1 MKQLS
6 EMELGLRPRLFAGGW
21 FAVTACIPIIGFF
34 AVISR
39 MFFLGP
45 AAALEPGMAII
56 FIVIPVLMAAF
67 FGFVWGS
74 RILNDEIVKSGGNAV
89 RHGIIVGVLSYAG
102 FVVAFVVGQI
112 ANATGQVV
120 EVLVS
125 ILYVGAIGALLVG
138 WLIVIA
144 GGLSGWLLFRYS
156 FSNANTA
163 ATWTDKQAAMK
174 LNYGA
179 AGVLVFSLFLCWL
192 PIHFRA
198 QREAAEEAQRDLIH
212 AVWSND
218 PNRVREFLDSGLSVE
233 TKDVGGT
240 PLLLTAAEEGSTRIV
255 KILLERGANPNIR
268 SPHYGQSPLHGAC
281 ENFDVESIKDLVA
294 RGADVNAVDDHGQT
308 PLMVAASTT
317 DRDTVKFL
325 IEHGA
330 NPNAVSRD
338 GNTPLSLAKR
348 DRDRAGKQDRM
359 IGTTSSS
366 LDAGQNIGDS
376 RDYQNPV
383 ILLRARDRH
392 DAIIDLLKSYSLK
405 VSFQ

>member
-1 MKQLS
+1 MNQLS
-6 EMELGLRPRLFAGGW
+6 EMKLGLRPRLLAGGW

-34 AVISR
+34 AVLSR
-39 MFFLGP
+39 IFFVG
-45 AAALEPGMAII
+45 AAPALEPGMAII

-67 FGFVWGS
+67 FGFVFGS
-74 RILNDEIVKSGGNAV
+74 RILNDEIVKSGGKAV

-112 ANATGQVV
+112 ANASGQVV

-156 FSNANTA
+156 FNANATP
-163 ATWTDKQAAMK
+163 ATWTDKRTAMK
-174 LNYGA
+174 FNYGA
-179 AGVLVFSLFLCWL
+179 AGLLVFFLFLCWL

-198 QREAAEEAQRDLIH
+198 QREAAEESQRDLIS
-212 AVWSND
+212 AVWSNH

-240 PLLLTAAEEGSTRIV
+240 PLLLTAAEHGSTRIV

-268 SPHYGQSPLHGAC
+268 SGHHGRSPLHWAC
-281 ENFDVESIKDLVA
+281 ENFDVESIKELVA
-294 RGADVNAVDDHGQT
+294 RGADVNAADDHGHT
-308 PLMVAASTT
+308 PLMVAANTT

-348 DRDRAGKQDRM
+348 DRDRAGKRDRM
-359 IGTTSSS
+359 NETTSSS
-366 LDAGQNIGDS
+366 LDAGRNFGDS
-376 RDYQNPV
+376 RDYQNPA

-392 DAIIDLLKSYSLK
+392 DAIIDLLKSYALK
-405 VSFQ
+405 